1 MESVPIGCFFLLFE
15 LVLIDVLG
23 LYLKVMQIDTY
34 GHFIAV
40 LDSVS

>member
-1 MESVPIGCFFLLFE
+1 MFTFDLAVFLLFE
-15 LVLIDVLG
+15 LVLIDVL
-23 LYLKVMQIDTY
+23 YLKVIQIDTY